1 MRQLPHQ
8 PPLGRTRRAFT
19 LIELLVVIAII
30 SLLIA
35 LLLPAVQR
43 ARETGRR
50 ITCSNHL
57 KQLGLALHNYESAFS
72 TFPIGGYSTPP
83 VAPSPIPGAGTSFFV
98 GLLPY
103 LDQQPIYGMYK
114 FNVMNSGL
122 ANAANQP
129 VINGVKLNMLRCP
142 SSTLPASAVLAAPPI
157 PVGSQACDTM
167 MPSYVGISGAAQNG
181 VAFNEPR
188 TRNFGT
194 CFASAGAGQ
203 MSWGG
208 VLLANSVVRFRDM
221 TDGTSNV
228 MAIAESSDFVMSGT
242 AQLNVDGANGFGWTY
257 GTICAGVGPSG
268 ATGYCGTSPSPTRTA
283 NLTTVLMPIGTRS
296 WPSSGSSCG
305 TLNPNRP
312 IISQHSGGAQVL
324 LCDGSVRFL
333 SDSLD
338 VLTLKR
344 LATRDDGQPLGEF

>member
-1 MRQLPHQ
+1 MRQRSHQ
-8 PPLGRTRRAFT
+8 PRNGRTPRAFT

-43 ARETGRR
+43 VRETGRR

-103 LDQQPIYGMYK
+103 LDQQPIYGAYK

-142 SSTLPASAVLAAPPI
+142 SSTLPASVVLSAPPL
-157 PVGSQACDTM
+157 PGMQSCDSM

-181 VAFNEPR
+181 VAFNELR

-194 CFASAGAGQ
+194 CFASAGPGQ

-228 MAIAESSDFVMSGT
+228 MAIAESSDFVMSGAT
-242 AQLNVDGANGFGWTY
+242 QVNVDGANGFGWTY

-268 ATGYCGTSPSPTRTA
+268 ATGYCGTSASPTRTA
-283 NLTTVLMPIGTRS
+283 NLTTVMMPIGTRS
-296 WPSSGSSCG
+296 WPTNSGVCT

-312 IISQHSGGAQVL
+312 IISLHGGGAQVL
-324 LCDGSVRFL
+324 LCDGS
-333 SDSLD
+333 
-338 VLTLKR
+338 
-344 LATRDDGQPLGEF
+344 